1 MAQRVQWSSGMTGQG
16 RFVMKDFSV
25 VVVVVVVIT
34 KSRVMSQ
41 RSSACVSVLDVTI
54 GVLFF
59 TL

>member
-25 VVVVVVVIT
+25 VVVVVIT
-34 KSRVMSQ
+34 KSRVMSH

>member
-16 RFVMKDFSV
+16 CFVMKDFS

-34 KSRVMSQ
+34 KSRVMSH

-59 TL
+59 TFT